1 MLGQLG
7 ELLINPS
14 IDLVVDESVNPS
26 VSYLKFMYKKLEEKI
41 DIKFPDHNVL
51 RGAFIHR
58 SYLNEHKDSKFESN
72 ERLEFL
78 GDAVLELVVTEY
90 LYLHYPN
97 PEGELT
103 NWRSALVKGEMLAK
117 IARDL
122 HLGEY
127 LFLSHGEEKSGGR
140 EKDYLLANTFEALV
154 GVIYLELGY
163 KESQKFIMKFLLIH
177 LEDILITGAH
187 IDAKS
192 KLQELAQEK
201 VGVTPAYDLKE
212 EEGPDHNKVF
222 TMAALIGERMVGK
235 GKGSSKQLAEQSA
248 AEDALER
255 LKW

>member
-1 MLGQLG
+1 
-7 ELLINPS
+7 
-14 IDLVVDESVNPS
+14 
-26 VSYLKFMYKKLEEKI
+26 MYKKLEEKI
-41 DIKFPDHNVL
+41 EITFKDHEVV
-51 RGAFIHR
+51 RAAFIHR

-90 LYLHYPN
+90 LYRNYPN

-117 IARDL
+117 VAREL
-122 HLGEY
+122 NLGEY

-163 KESQKFIMKFLLIH
+163 QVAQKFIQQFLLVH
-177 LEDILITGAH
+177 LEEILTTGAH

-192 KLQELAQEK
+192 KLQEKAQEK
-201 VGVTPAYDLKE
+201 IGTTPNYELHS

-222 TMAALIGERMVGK
+222 TMTAFIGERMVGK
-235 GKGSSKQLAEQSA
+235 GKGNSKQVAEQKA
-248 AEDALER
+248 AEDALKR